1 MSLIKQK
8 STTLHETNSDNVL
21 YAPYHPETNTIILNC
36 AEGTIWYL
44 SSETTQQLT
53 TCFNVK
59 ITNVYK
65 NMNKS
70 IKLIFCNCNYFG
82 NKVSICDKYSQFI
95 FGSQDDFKFPLFFGG
110 VPSLNINNN
119 KYIEQSFSVDT
130 IDNNSVC
137 LTTIKNAF

>member
-1 MSLIKQK
+1 MSLQKQK
-8 STTLHETNSDNVL
+8 STILENTSDNVL
-21 YAPYHPETNTIILNC
+21 YAPYHPETNTIVLNC

-44 SSETTQQLT
+44 NSETIQQLT

-59 ITNVYK
+59 ITNVYR

-82 NKVSICDKYSQFI
+82 NKVSICNKDSQFI
-95 FGSQDDFKFPLFFGG
+95 FGSQYEYKFPLFVGG

-119 KYIEQSFSVDT
+119 KYIEQSFSFDT
-130 IDNNSVC
+130 IENNFIC
-137 LTTIKNAF
+137 ITTIKNAF